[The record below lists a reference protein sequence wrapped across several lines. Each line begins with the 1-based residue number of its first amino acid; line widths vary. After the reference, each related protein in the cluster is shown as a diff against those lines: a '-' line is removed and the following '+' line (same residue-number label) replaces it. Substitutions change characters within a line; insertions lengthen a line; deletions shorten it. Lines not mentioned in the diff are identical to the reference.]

1 LAFLAYP
8 SAVLQMPLSPLW
20 SCLFFFMLMFL
31 GLDSQFCTMEGFITA
46 MVDEFPKYLR
56 QVLCWENKPDNC
68 VNNPSLFQAP
78 QRDIYCICLLI
89 FIHCWVFLH
98 FKGRR
103 QNFFFCISFLI
114 CQFQGGI
121 YVFQLFDEYA
131 ASGMSLLFLMFFEC
145 IAVSWGFGAR
155 SSSFYRELDDL

>member
-1 LAFLAYP
+1 MIFLTGPGLAFLAYP

-46 MVDEFPKYLR
+46 MVDEFPRYLR

-98 FKGRR
+98 FKGEH
-103 QNFFFCISFLI
+103 QHFTKHLFSQFSIS
-114 CQFQGGI
+114 G
-121 YVFQLFDEYA
+121 
-131 ASGMSLLFLMFFEC
+131 
-145 IAVSWGFGAR
+145 R
-155 SSSFYRELDDL
+155 DLCVPVV